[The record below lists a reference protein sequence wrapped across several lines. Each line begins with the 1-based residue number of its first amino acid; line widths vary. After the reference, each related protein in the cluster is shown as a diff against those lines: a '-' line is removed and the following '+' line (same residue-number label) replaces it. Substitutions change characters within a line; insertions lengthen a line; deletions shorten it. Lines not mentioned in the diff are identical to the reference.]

1 KRTTHCNLNC
11 FTTVRRCVV
20 RIIEILEIRASVF
33 CKKFEKSFRLLIFK
47 SNCLFQK
54 PLLIILYQF

>member
-20 RIIEILEIRASVF
+20 RIIEILGICASVF
-33 CKKFEKSFRLLIFK
+33 CKKFLKNEILVKLDPNRLIKRQKAAIF
-47 SNCLFQK
+47 
-54 PLLIILYQF
+54 